1 MKKILL
7 LLALCVPTL
16 MLNAQASANTCAET
30 DSETT
35 ITGPGLYSVSE
46 INGSE
51 FPIPVCT
58 DGPDATAGEWFKYI
72 PTTDTYAT
80 ISTDLDQ
87 NSGGDTRV
95 HIYSG
100 TCGALVCEGG
110 DDDGGFIGNGYL
122 SIASLSVIANQT
134 YYIAFDNRWN
144 GEGFY
149 FEITEGEA
157 PLIPPVT
164 FTNQSISTT
173 GTNRAVVDMNGDY
186 LDDIVSINATNINIQ
201 YQLNGGGFQE
211 VNITT
216 DEADYTPGW
225 SLAAADFDGN
235 GYTDLLYGNG
245 SGVTFMKANADGTAY
260 TEISGPEYVF
270 SQRSNFAD
278 INNDGHLDAF
288 VCHDV
293 QPNVYYI
300 NDGDGNLGFIQG
312 GLGDFSSGGNYGSIW
327 IDYDNDRDLDM
338 FIAKCGGS
346 EARRTNQMLTNNGDG
361 TYTENALDIGLA
373 DPMQTWSSAWGDF
386 DNDGDMDVFVGASSG
401 VHKIMKNLGDG
412 TFTDATDSAGLEEF
426 TATGIENVTY
436 DFDNDGNLDIAS
448 NGHILYGN
456 GDMSFTVFM
465 GVISG
470 GSSFGDLNNDGFID
484 AFSGSIRMNDTNNN
498 NWVSLNTIG
507 TDSNLN
513 GIGARVEVHTSA
525 GIQIR
530 DVRSGEGF
538 RFMSTLNTH
547 FGIGTET
554 TIDNIIIYWPS
565 GTIDNIANPDINT
578 FHTIV
583 EGQSLSIED
592 ETLEN
597 VMIFPNPAINVL
609 NIQTTSNLGDKIV
622 TVFDINGK
630 RVLNE
635 KLTNNTLEVSAL
647 QSGMYFLRIESNG
660 KVLNRKFIKQ

>member
-1 MKKILL
+1 
-7 LLALCVPTL
+7 
-16 MLNAQASANTCAET
+16 MLNAQTSSDTCDGTAGET
-30 DSETT
+30 A
-35 ITGPGLYSVSE
+35 ITGPGLFTVTA
-46 INGSE
+46 IDGSE
-51 FPIPVCT
+51 FPVPVCT
-58 DGPDATAGEWFKYI
+58 GGPDGNAGEWFRYI

-80 ISTDLDQ
+80 ITTDLDQ
-87 NSGGDTRV
+87 NSGGDTRIQ
-95 HIYSG
+95 IYSG

-122 SIASLSVIANQT
+122 SIASFNVTANQT

-144 GEGFY
+144 SDGFD

-157 PLIPPVT
+157 PPTPPTT

-173 GTNRAVVDMNGDY
+173 GTNRAVVDMNGDF

-216 DEADYTPGW
+216 SEADFTPGW

-235 GYTDLLYGNG
+235 GYTDLLYGSGN
-245 SGVTFMKANADGTAY
+245 GVTFMKANADGTAF

-300 NDGDGNLGFIQG
+300 NDGDGNLGYIQG
-312 GLGDFSSGGNYGSIW
+312 GLGDYHSGGNYGSIW

-338 FIAKCGGS
+338 FIAKCGG
-346 EARRTNQMLTNNGDG
+346 ETARRTNQMLTNNGDG
-361 TYTENALDIGLA
+361 TYTENALDLGLA

-401 VHKIMKNLGDG
+401 VHKVMENRGNS
-412 TFTDATDSAGLEEF
+412 TFNDVTASAGLAEF

-448 NGHILYGN
+448 NGHVLYGN
-456 GDMSFTVFM
+456 GDMSFTVIM
-465 GVISG
+465 GVFSG
-470 GSSFGDLNNDGFID
+470 GSSFGDLNNDGFMD
-484 AFSGSIRMNDTNNN
+484 SFGGSIRMNDTNDN

-513 GIGARVEVHTSA
+513 GIGARVEVHTA
-525 GIQIR
+525 TGVQIR

-538 RFMSTLNTH
+538 RFMSSLNTH
-547 FGIGTET
+547 FGIGTDT
-554 TIDNIIIYWPS
+554 AIDNIIIYWPS
-565 GTIDNIANPDINT
+565 GTIDNILNPDINT

-583 EGQSLSIED
+583 EGESLSIED
-592 ETLEN
+592 ETLESIS
-597 VMIFPNPAINVL
+597 IFPNPVANIL
-609 NIQTTSNLGDKIV
+609 NIQTTSTLGDKII

-630 RVLNE
+630 RILNE
-635 KLTNNTLEVSAL
+635 KLTNNTLDVSTL
-647 QSGMYFLRIESNG
+647 QTGMYFLRLESNG